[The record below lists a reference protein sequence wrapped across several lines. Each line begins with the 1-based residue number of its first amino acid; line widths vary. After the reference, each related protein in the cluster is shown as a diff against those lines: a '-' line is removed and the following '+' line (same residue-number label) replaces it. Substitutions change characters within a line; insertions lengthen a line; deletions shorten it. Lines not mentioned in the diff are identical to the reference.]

1 MRRYVTF
8 ALVLLLATAAHA
20 ATDTI
25 RKGFQV
31 APGGTLHLDA
41 GVGAITI
48 VTGGTGVA
56 FEVNRKARGRH
67 DEEQLREH
75 RITFRQEGNDVIVE
89 SDFEDRWDRWFSDYD
104 VEWNIRVP
112 ADYNLDVKTSG
123 GSIDLA
129 DIGGTVVA
137 KTSGGS
143 IKTGMLKDT
152 ATLKT
157 SGGSIHIGGA
167 RTNVVAHTSGGWIK
181 VGDASGPVEAK
192 TSGGSIT
199 IERAAGDVLA
209 RTSGGGITIEDASGT
224 VDASTSGGSIHA
236 RLSRQPRG
244 DSRLSTS
251 GGGVTVTLASG
262 IAVNLDARASGG
274 GVHSDVPITISGSQD
289 DDELKG
295 AINGG
300 GPKLVLRSSGGGIRV
315 KPL

>member
-1 MRRYVTF
+1 MRRFVTF
-8 ALVLLLATAAHA
+8 ALVLLLATAAQA

-25 RKGFQV
+25 RKGFHV
-31 APGGTLHLDA
+31 APGGTLYLDA

-48 VTGGTGVA
+48 VTGGSGVA

-67 DEEQLREH
+67 DDEQLREH
-75 RITFRQEGNDVIVE
+75 RITFRQDGNDVHVE
-89 SDFEDRWDRWFSDYD
+89 SDFDHSWDRWFSDYD

-129 DIGGTVVA
+129 DIGGTVDA
-137 KTSGGS
+137 RTSGGS
-143 IKTGMLKDT
+143 IKTGMLKGP

-157 SGGSIHIGGA
+157 SGGSIHIGGT
-167 RTNVVAHTSGGWIK
+167 RGSVVAHTSGGWIK

-199 IERAAGDVLA
+199 ITRAEGDVIA

-224 VDASTSGGSIHA
+224 VDASTSGGSIQA

-244 DSRLSTS
+244 DSRLTTS
-251 GGGVTVTLASG
+251 GGGVTVTLANG
-262 IAVNLDARASGG
+262 VGVQLDAKASGG
-274 GVHSDVPITISGSQD
+274 GVHSDVPITIVGSQD
-289 DDELKG
+289 DDELRG

-300 GPKLVLRSSGGGIRV
+300 GPRLVLRSSGGGIRV